1 MRVMIGKDSIIS
13 RYQQKQKLTLTLTDI
28 ICPLP
33 VITELGFFQ
42 APLQGSAG
50 MVEICA
56 TKKKERERRAE
67 ITWELLNRIG
77 K

>member
-1 MRVMIGKDSIIS
+1 MSYGSGPSGMAIAVADYI
-13 RYQQKQKLTLTLTDI
+13 Y
-28 ICPLP
+28 P
-33 VITELGFFQ
+33 VICRQLLLCAVGVIPDICSFQ

-50 MVEICA
+50 MVETCA
-56 TKKKERERRAE
+56 TKKKEREKAE

>member
-1 MRVMIGKDSIIS
+1 MIGKDSIIS

-33 VITELGFFQ
+33 VITELGFFE
-42 APLQGSAG
+42 APLQGSVG

-56 TKKKERERRAE
+56 TKRKKERERAE